1 MDSIVYSFTISI
13 HRYSKEHKFRP
24 AASPIITETLKDG
37 RTRIRGAQPVYV
49 ATETPTPRPT
59 AKAGKRIS
67 KTKAKAKAKKS
78 EKKGSTRRK

>member
-1 MDSIVYSFTISI
+1 MFFCMGSIVYSFTISL

-59 AKAGKRIS
+59 AKAGKRKS
-67 KTKAKAKAKKS
+67 KAKAKKS